1 MGYVDRSVLKQ
12 MCADVGEDMLETLI
26 SYFVEDVT
34 EKIASFK
41 IKLENKDYKSL
52 AVLAHTMKSVC
63 AQYGI
68 TQCSAHARELEALC
82 HSENASASAEDI
94 ASRVNALCSELEGV
108 MEEIRTVTL

>member
-26 SYFVEDVT
+26 SYFVEDAT

-41 IKLENKDYKSL
+41 VKLENRDYKAL
-52 AVLAHTMKSVC
+52 GVLAHTMKSVC

-68 TQCSAHARELEALC
+68 TQCSAHAKELEALC
-82 HSENASASAEDI
+82 HSQDPSASAEDI
-94 ASRVNALCSELEGV
+94 ATRVTALCSELEGA